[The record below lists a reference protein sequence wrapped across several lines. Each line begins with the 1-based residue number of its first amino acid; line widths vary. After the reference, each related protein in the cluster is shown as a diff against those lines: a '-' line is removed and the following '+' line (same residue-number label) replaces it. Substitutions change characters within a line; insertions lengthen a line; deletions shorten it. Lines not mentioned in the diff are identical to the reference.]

1 MVGAGA
7 VGALAGTVGGQTP
20 PPGVA
25 VAAGFVSGSRTI
37 FDLNLAATPLGEFP
51 TNLRVLKGTMTVVQK
66 DGMPMLKA
74 TSDSEFRIETLNRTI
89 AECRAEN
96 PKMATYKLNWN
107 DTVERRDSGLRRLTL
122 LRRPEDQA
130 S

>member
-1 MVGAGA
+1 MRRVEGL
-7 VGALAGTVGGQTP
+7 ALR
-20 PPGVA
+20 
-25 VAAGFVSGSRTI
+25 AAGSGADILMDR
-37 FDLNLAATPLGEFP
+37 
-51 TNLRVLKGTMTVVQK
+51 
-66 DGMPMLKA
+66 
-74 TSDSEFRIETLNRTI
+74 SDSEFRIETLNRTI

-130 S
+130 SCRVEQ